1 MENKFGVAIKAL
13 IRKGDRYLM
22 IYKSDKEDMNPN
34 TIDRPGGRIEF
45 GEKIEDALK
54 REVKEE
60 VGIEIEINKPLNVWG
75 FVKGN
80 LHLVGITFLAEYKSG
95 EIILSGEHVKFEW
108 LKKEHILNGKYPD
121 WLKEELSKV

>member
-60 VGIEIEINKPLNVWG
+60 VGIEIEIKKPLNIWG